1 VSPDI
6 QYVDVLTYPTQN
18 LYYSIGNEGTFL
30 TWLNYV
36 ISQSSIP
43 LAGSGETRRTRLPK
57 DYAKGTTLLA
67 GDWLRDFAGQAP
79 AHLAETRAAT
89 LMGSLLLLE
98 GVLCVFSLI
107 SSFVTLTDPET
118 P

>member
-6 QYVDVLTYPTQN
+6 QYVEVLTYPTQN

-57 DYAKGTTLLA
+57 DYAKGTSLLA
-67 GDWLRDFAGQAP
+67 GGYGVGLEATSLGPFTF
-79 AHLAETRAAT
+79 HLAHNMYVF
-89 LMGSLLLLE
+89 LSLQ
-98 GVLCVFSLI
+98 I
-107 SSFVTLTDPET
+107 SHIAQP
-118 P
+118 